1 MIMPLLAAGVTAYLA
16 AWLTLWGRHR
26 KAGMICLAIGWL
38 LSASLMIVNGLVAGE
53 PPLGNMYHVI
63 VLLSFCLPPLY
74 VVLAWR
80 EKLSWTAVY
89 FAFLSALPLIGAIFM
104 NRDMHWQRMPALQSP
119 WFIPHVFAY
128 MLSYALAAVAFVL
141 LVVRW
146 KNGWLKHPIDTGAYA
161 QAAHQI
167 LRLAFP
173 FMTFGMLSGALW
185 AEKAWG
191 AYWSWDSKETWSL
204 ITWTIY
210 LIYFHSRRSPETEK
224 YADLAHAM
232 AFGAL
237 LITFF
242 LVNFLPKLASVLHSY
257 T

>member
-1 MIMPLLAAGVTAYLA
+1 MPLLAAGATAYLA
-16 AWLTLWGRHR
+16 AWLTLWGRPR
-26 KAGMICLAIGWL
+26 KRGYIFLAIGWL
-38 LSASLMIVNGLVAGE
+38 LSASLIFVNGLVAGE

-63 VLLSFCLPPLY
+63 VLLSFCLPLLY

-89 FAFLSALPLIGAIFM
+89 FAFLSALPLVGAMFM

-146 KNGWLKHPIDTGAYA
+146 KNGWLKRPIDTRAYV
-161 QAAHQI
+161 QATHQI

-191 AYWSWDSKETWSL
+191 AYWSWDPKETWSL

-257 T
+257 A